1 MGLMRLIGRA
11 LTPLRPGVDA
21 LTSHSLGRRV
31 PATIAV
37 TSPVFKESEAIPRLC
52 TAEGDGR
59 FPGIEW
65 SGLPEGTRSLVLL
78 VEDAD
83 IPFAVPVTHLIVH
96 SIDPAMPGIATG
108 AVAAFMAGP
117 SEAGWACGRNFL
129 GAAGWTPPAPP
140 PGHGPHRYA
149 FQVFA
154 LDAMPSF
161 PHPPRRR
168 RLMRRI
174 RRHILAQG
182 SLIGT
187 YVNVH

>member
-1 MGLMRLIGRA
+1 MNWVGRM
-11 LTPLRPGVDA
+11 LHPLRPGVDA
-21 LTSHSLGRRV
+21 LTSSKLGTKVAGGIR
-31 PATIAV
+31 V
-37 TSPVFKESEAIPRLC
+37 TSPVFKESEAIPRLF
-52 TAEGDGR
+52 TTDGDGR

-65 SGLPEGTRSLVLL
+65 TGLPADTKEVVLL

-96 SIDPAMPGIATG
+96 SIDPALPGLETG
-108 AVAAFMAGP
+108 AVKPFMAAP
-117 SEAGWACGRNFL
+117 AAAGWACGRNFL

-154 LDAMPSF
+154 LNVRSDF
-161 PHPPRRR
+161 RFPPRRG

-174 RRHILAQG
+174 RPHIIARG
-182 SLIGT
+182 RLIGT
-187 YVNVH
+187 YAKS